1 MNAIIEYPPLR
12 LTNMGPLGVQE
23 IVLIFIIALVLFG
36 PKKLPELGKSIGK
49 ALGELKRASNDIK
62 RNIEKEIDDTELKN

>member
-1 MNAIIEYPPLR
+1 
-12 LTNMGPLGVQE
+12 MGPLGVQE

-62 RNIEKEIDDTELKN
+62 RNIEKEIDDSELKN

>member
-1 MNAIIEYPPLR
+1 
-12 LTNMGPLGVQE
+12 MGPLGVQE

-62 RNIEKEIDDTELKN
+62 RNIEKEIEDTEAKN

>member
-1 MNAIIEYPPLR
+1 
-12 LTNMGPLGVQE
+12 MGPLGVQE

-62 RNIEKEIDDTELKN
+62 RNIEKEIEDTDLKN

>member
-1 MNAIIEYPPLR
+1 
-12 LTNMGPLGVQE
+12 MGPLGIQE

-62 RNIEKEIDDTELKN
+62 RNIEKEIEDTDLKN

>member
-1 MNAIIEYPPLR
+1 
-12 LTNMGPLGVQE
+12 MGPLGIQE

-62 RNIEKEIDDTELKN
+62 RSIEKEIDDTELKN

>member
-1 MNAIIEYPPLR
+1 
-12 LTNMGPLGVQE
+12 MGPLGVQE

-62 RNIEKEIDDTELKN
+62 RNIEKEIEDTESKN

>member
-1 MNAIIEYPPLR
+1 
-12 LTNMGPLGVQE
+12 MGPLGVQE

>member
-1 MNAIIEYPPLR
+1 
-12 LTNMGPLGVQE
+12 MGPLGVQE
-23 IVLIFIIALVLFG
+23 VVLIFIIALVLFG

-62 RNIEKEIDDTELKN
+62 RNIEKEIEDTELKN

>member
-1 MNAIIEYPPLR
+1 
-12 LTNMGPLGVQE
+12 MGPLGVQE

-62 RNIEKEIDDTELKN
+62 RSIEKEIDDTELKN